1 MPQVYIPRA
10 EYVRRFGEA
19 AYRACCAA
27 RSAKKKRTRA
37 RARLRRLGDD
47 APMDPVLR
55 RNVMNAH
62 PEGCVCWDC
71 LWGHPD
77 DRPGCRLAKWPER
90 IRL

>member
-62 PEGCVCWDC
+62 PEGCECVDC
-71 LWGHPD
+71 LFPAVD
-77 DRPGCRLAKWPER
+77 DRPGCRIARWPQG